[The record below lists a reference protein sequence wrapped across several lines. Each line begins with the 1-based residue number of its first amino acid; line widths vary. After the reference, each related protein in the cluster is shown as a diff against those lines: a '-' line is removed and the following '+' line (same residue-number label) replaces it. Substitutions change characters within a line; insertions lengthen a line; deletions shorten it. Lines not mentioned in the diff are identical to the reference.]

1 MERAAVIVIN
11 GRNVHSSKNGRRNFG
26 HVSLKSLRATEDE
39 AIFAAQLAEQLPTWQ
54 AMTKGA
60 AYPLVVIFR
69 LRRATKAK
77 FDYGNILQ
85 GLLDALQKAGY
96 LADDD
101 MKHVIPIPAEWILDR
116 KNPGCD
122 IWLGNFGHYIKLT
135 ETR

>member
-1 MERAAVIVIN
+1 MISVN

-39 AIFAAQLAEQLPTWQ
+39 AIFSAQLAEQLPTWQ

-85 GLLDALQKAGY
+85 GLLDAMQKAGY

-101 MKHVIPIPAEWILDR
+101 MRHVIPIPAEWAHDP

-122 IWLGNFGHYIKLT
+122 FWLGDMTDYLNLT
-135 ETR
+135 ETT